1 MADTAGT
8 NLYEVLELL
17 LENAS
22 IADPERDRCLD
33 IINQL
38 RDLNA
43 LGSTI
48 GVTGG
53 LIHNYEPGFQGPWN
67 SDPILKCTY
76 CGKTKKGPL

>member
-1 MADTAGT
+1 MADAGQ

-33 IINQL
+33 IIGQL

-53 LIHNYEPGFQGPWN
+53 PIHNYERAFQGAYN
-67 SDPILKCTY
+67 SDPVMKCTM
-76 CGKTKKGPL
+76 CGKTRRGP

>member
-1 MADTAGT
+1 VSDGGQ

-33 IINQL
+33 IIKQL

-53 LIHNYEPGFQGPWN
+53 PIHNYEPAFQGAYH
-67 SDPILKCTY
+67 SDPVLRCTM
-76 CGKTKKGPL
+76 CGKTRRGP

>member
-1 MADTAGT
+1 MADAGQ

-17 LENAS
+17 LENTS
-22 IADPERDRCLD
+22 IAAPERDRCLD
-33 IINQL
+33 IIKQL

-53 LIHNYEPGFQGPWN
+53 PIHNYEPGYEGAYN
-67 SDPILKCTY
+67 SNPVMKCIY
-76 CGKTKKGPL
+76 CGKTRPR